1 MDKNIIFKG
10 LVEDIN
16 KNKSRYKEEDIDLF
30 NLIYETIIEMEVAN
44 SMFNSVSEPQLIDLA
59 IHTEDVARSRFNYLI
74 ALAKKRELKNIKI
87 I

>member
-1 MDKNIIFKG
+1 MDKNVIFKV
-10 LVEDIN
+10 LIEDIN
-16 KNKSRYKEEDIDLF
+16 KNRSKYKEEDIKLF
-30 NLIYETIIEMEVAN
+30 NSIYEAIIEMEVAN

-59 IHTEDVARSRFNYLI
+59 IHSEDAARSRFNYLI

>member
-1 MDKNIIFKG
+1 MDRNVIFRV
-10 LVEDIN
+10 LIEDIN
-16 KNKSRYKEEDIDLF
+16 KNKSKYKEEDIDLF
-30 NLIYETIIEMEVAN
+30 NSIHETIIEMEVAN

-74 ALAKKRELKNIKI
+74 SLAKKRELKNIKI

>member
-1 MDKNIIFKG
+1 MDNNIIFKVLIG
-10 LVEDIN
+10 DIN
-16 KNKSRYKEEDIDLF
+16 KNKSKYKEEDIDLF
-30 NLIYETIIEMEVAN
+30 NSIYETIIEMEVAN
-44 SMFNSVSEPQLIDLA
+44 SMFNAVSEPQLIDLA